1 MKERDMTSVQSRL
14 ILVATISGVV
24 FAVSRA
30 SAQQPFQNFQQ
41 SPTVSPY
48 LNLTQRGANGTQAYQ
63 TLVRPLLNQQQQ
75 NIQTQRQINNL
86 TAQQQNLAQAGLTH
100 PARGVSSQIRG
111 TGHIAGFM
119 ITGSYFSRPQTVTGD
134 PITRR
139 LVTLDYTQ

>member
-1 MKERDMTSVQSRL
+1 MTSIQSRL
-14 ILVATISGVV
+14 ILVGAITGIV
-24 FAVSRA
+24 FAASRA

-48 LNLTQRGANGTQAYQ
+48 LNLTQNRGNSQTYQ
-63 TLVRPLLNQQQQ
+63 TLVRPLLDQQQQ
-75 NIQTQRQINNL
+75 NLQTQRQINNL
-86 TAQQQNLAQAGLTH
+86 TAQQQNLAQAGLTQ
-100 PARGVSSQIRG
+100 PARGVSAQIRG

-119 ITGSYFSRPQTVTGD
+119 ITGSYFSRPQTNTSD

>member
-1 MKERDMTSVQSRL
+1 MISIQSQL
-14 ILVATISGVV
+14 IRVGAIAGVV
-24 FAVSRA
+24 LATSQA

-48 LNLTQRGANGTQAYQ
+48 LNLTNNRGNPQAYQ
-63 TLVRPLLNQQQQ
+63 TLVRPVLEQQQQ
-75 NIQTQRQINNL
+75 NLQTQRQINNL
-86 TAQQQNLAQAGLTH
+86 TAQQQNLAQAGLTQ

-119 ITGSYFSRPQTVTGD
+119 ITGSYFSRPQPNTTD

>member
-1 MKERDMTSVQSRL
+1 MTCIQSRSAL
-14 ILVATISGVV
+14 AVAIAGLAL
-24 FAVSRA
+24 AVPQVR
-30 SAQQPFQNFQQ
+30 AQQPFQNFQQ

-48 LNLTQRGANGTQAYQ
+48 LNLTNRNGNPQTYQ
-63 TLVRPLLNQQQQ
+63 TLVRPLLEQQQQ
-75 NIQTQRQINNL
+75 NQQTQRQINNL
-86 TAQQQNLAQAGLTH
+86 SAQQRNLAEGGLTQ

-119 ITGSYFSRPQTVTGD
+119 ITGSYFSRPQTNTTD

>member
-1 MKERDMTSVQSRL
+1 MKEDNMTSIQFRL
-14 ILVATISGVV
+14 TFVAAIAGVV
-24 FAVSRA
+24 FAASRS

-48 LNLTQRGANGTQAYQ
+48 LNLTNRNNNPQAYQ
-63 TLVRPLLNQQQQ
+63 TLVRPQLEQRQQ

-86 TAQQQNLAQAGLTH
+86 TAQQQNLAQAGLTQ

>member
-1 MKERDMTSVQSRL
+1 MKERRMISIQSQL
-14 ILVATISGVV
+14 IRVGAIAGVV
-24 FAVSRA
+24 LATSQA

-48 LNLTQRGANGTQAYQ
+48 LNLTNNRGNPQAYQ
-63 TLVRPLLNQQQQ
+63 TLVRPVLEQQQQ
-75 NIQTQRQINNL
+75 NLQTQRQINNL
-86 TAQQQNLAQAGLTH
+86 TAQQQNLAQAGLTQ

-119 ITGSYFSRPQTVTGD
+119 ITGSYFSRPQTNTTD

>member
-1 MKERDMTSVQSRL
+1 MACIQSQLTRVL
-14 ILVATISGVV
+14 AVAGIVIV
-24 FAVSRA
+24 ASRA

-48 LNLTQRGANGTQAYQ
+48 LNLTNRNGNPQTYQ
-63 TLVRPLLNQQQQ
+63 TLVRPLLDQQQQ
-75 NIQTQRQINNL
+75 NLQTQRQINNL
-86 TAQQQNLAQAGLTH
+86 TAQQQNLAQAGLTQ
-100 PARGVSSQIRG
+100 PARGVSAQIRG

-119 ITGSYFSRPQTVTGD
+119 ITGSYFSRPQTNTTD